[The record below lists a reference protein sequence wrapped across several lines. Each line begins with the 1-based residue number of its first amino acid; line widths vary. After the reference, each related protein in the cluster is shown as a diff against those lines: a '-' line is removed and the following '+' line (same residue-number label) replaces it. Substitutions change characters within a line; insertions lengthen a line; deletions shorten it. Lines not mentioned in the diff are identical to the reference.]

1 MGCASLWSGEVMTEK
16 SSGLHVKF
24 ILAAKMDILAAEICI
39 LAAKIHI
46 LSAEMDS
53 MIWRIPFSLVF
64 WRTLIR
70 DFCVFDFNLVMG
82 LFRRGFRRG
91 RGINRWKAGTGDC
104 DVLFWLHGSDC
115 KEKKF
120 FEKKVVFLLVDFK
133 GCYALLIETLK
144 NEWTNR

>member
-91 RGINRWKAGTGDC
+91 RGINRWKGWDRGLWCFILAAW
-104 DVLFWLHGSDC
+104 VWLQRKKVFW
-115 KEKKF
+115 
-120 FEKKVVFLLVDFK
+120 KKVVFLLVDFK